1 MGKSIERH
9 KLYRCY
15 WCSIDLHWRRVKT
28 DEEHGEVV
36 CVGCPICERPV
47 SELEIETVDIDEV
60 FEGQDPKKEGEALI
74 PPKPSWLYYCFDC
87 GRYVPWNKVEA
98 VIRKGKIILYR
109 CPTCGEEIGGE
120 ETAATWLDQ
129 QELAKSSGYKNE
141 NYAGEIRS
149 FVFRLEGDPCPECG
163 SWPFPCRAEI
173 GYPLRCA
180 RCGVALIDFLCWFCQ
195 NGKDVSEPDCCTI
208 KHVTER
214 VTFCLSFKQSQRTKI

>member
-87 GRYVPWNKVEA
+87 GRYVP
-98 VIRKGKIILYR
+98 
-109 CPTCGEEIGGE
+109 
-120 ETAATWLDQ
+120 
-129 QELAKSSGYKNE
+129 
-141 NYAGEIRS
+141 
-149 FVFRLEGDPCPECG
+149 
-163 SWPFPCRAEI
+163 
-173 GYPLRCA
+173 CA
-180 RCGVALIDFLCWFCQ
+180 RAPENSAHAEKNNHPFGGTSTPI
-195 NGKDVSEPDCCTI
+195 
-208 KHVTER
+208 
-214 VTFCLSFKQSQRTKI
+214 